1 MLDLLANLSE
11 ILAGIAIV
19 IAAGRAWPLL
29 GAMNRSLIVR
39 RRRRGR
45 VGDDLR
51 RLSAGLGRELDVP
64 SPRFA
69 SIQQAREGLML
80 LLADAHASNLHLQM
94 GSLDSDH
101 PGSVK
106 VRVKGDLISVATL
119 SADAYIRLIDEFKD
133 WADMGPETTWGRAR
147 GMGSYAGKEFSV
159 LLRLVE
165 SVHGPAMTAHLLD
178 TSVAELPVEGLGMPD
193 PIWRMIEPLL
203 GVERGGL
210 LMFAGTSGSGK
221 TVSLYTSMNL
231 LDLGRCNVVT
241 VEDPV
246 ELLRPGVTQIEVDA
260 PRFSLN
266 DAFTLARNMDPD
278 VLMVGELRPD
288 TVRMVLRSYYD
299 GCMTLT
305 TAPSRSVLATLTYL
319 DSYSQVGIRELI
331 FPMVIV
337 AQRLMRG
344 LCVECREPAEL
355 AEDDERFVDQVLD
368 ESARTRADIGDT
380 FYVAHGCRKCEGG
393 HAGRIACYE
402 SLQVDFEILDCVR
415 SNRNPRKQLEF
426 AVGRG
431 FEPMQ
436 FHALRIAAQGEVSL
450 AEVRRV
456 VTGLRTAS
464 GTYT

>member
-19 IAAGRAWPLL
+19 IAAARAWPLL
-29 GAMNRSLIVR
+29 GAMNRNLITR
-39 RRRRGR
+39 RRRRGG
-45 VGDDLR
+45 VGNDLR
-51 RLSAGLGRELDVP
+51 RLSAGVERELDVP
-64 SPRFA
+64 NPRF
-69 SIQQAREGLML
+69 STLQQAREGLML
-80 LLADAHASNLHLQM
+80 ILADAHATNLHMQL
-94 GSLDSDH
+94 GGLDPEH
-101 PGSVK
+101 PGTVK
-106 VRVKGDLISVATL
+106 VRVEGDLVTICRL
-119 SADAYIRLIDEFKD
+119 SADAYVRLIDEFKD
-133 WADMGPETTWGRAR
+133 WAGMSAELSWGRAR
-147 GMGSYAGKEFSV
+147 GAGSFAGREYSV
-159 LLRLVE
+159 LIRLAE

-178 TSVAELPVEGLGMPD
+178 TAVAELPVAALGMPSRT
-193 PIWRMIEPLL
+193 WQMIEPLL
-203 GVERGGL
+203 DVERGGL
-210 LMFAGTSGSGK
+210 VVFAGLSGSGK
-221 TVSLYTSMNL
+221 TVSLYTSMNQ
-231 LDLGRCNVVT
+231 LDPVRCNVVT

-246 ELLRPGVTQIEVDA
+246 ELLRPGVTQIEVDS
-260 PRFSLN
+260 PRLGLTEAFS
-266 DAFTLARNMDPD
+266 LARNMDPD

-299 GCMTLT
+299 GCLTLT
-305 TAPSRSVLATLTYL
+305 TAPSRSVLATLAYL

-344 LCVECREPAEL
+344 LCVECREPTEL
-355 AEDDERFVDQVLD
+355 DEDDIWFVNQVLD
-368 ESARTRADIGDT
+368 ESARTWDDIGAT
-380 FYVAHGCRKCEGG
+380 FFVAHGCRKCEGG
-393 HAGRIACYE
+393 HEGRIACYE
-402 SLQVDFEILDCVR
+402 AMQVDFEILDSVR
-415 SNRNPRKQLEF
+415 SNRNPRKQLEY

>member
-331 FPMVIV
+331 YPMIIV
-337 AQRLMRG
+337 SQNLMRG
-344 LCVECREPAEL
+344 LCPACKAPTRLNESEE
-355 AEDDERFVDQVLD
+355 AFVDRLLE
-368 ESARTRADIGDT
+368 ESGRDRTAIGSD
-380 FYVAHGCRKCEGG
+380 FHEAAGCRLCDGGREG
-393 HAGRIACYE
+393 RLACYE
-402 SLQVDFEILDCVR
+402 ALQVDFGVLDAVR
-415 SNRNPRKQLEF
+415 TNRNPRKQLEY
-426 AVGRG
+426 AVSRG
-431 FEPMQ
+431 FTPMQ
-436 FHALRIAAQGEVSL
+436 FHALERASRGEVSL
-450 AEVRRV
+450 AEVKRV
-456 VTGLRTAS
+456 VAGIHSA
-464 GTYT
+464 GTSP